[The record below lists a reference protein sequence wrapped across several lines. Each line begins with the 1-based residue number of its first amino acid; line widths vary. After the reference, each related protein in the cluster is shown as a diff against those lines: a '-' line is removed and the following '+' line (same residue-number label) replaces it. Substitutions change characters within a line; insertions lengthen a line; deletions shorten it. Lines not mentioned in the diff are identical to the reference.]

1 LHVIF
6 TEIAFPHPDFDLL
19 IIAPKKPDIYKEDN
33 NSVEIIDASCVRR
46 KPTPALEIEQRIE
59 KKNFDKMQAGLSLW
73 TSFGKIASERRSSD
87 AFERLLIRKHIRDG
101 HSTR

>member
-46 KPTPALEIEQRIE
+46 KPTPALGIEHHVEKKKIE
-59 KKNFDKMQAGLSLW
+59 KMQVVKDTW
-73 TSFGKIASERRSSD
+73 KVVERKR
-87 AFERLLIRKHIRDG
+87 
-101 HSTR
+101 T